1 MRFGR
6 STGRSVGIM
15 ALVSAA
21 TLGLS
26 LPAEAAA
33 SSSVWVN
40 TGTPKTRAGEA
51 LFNRSNG
58 THGNK
63 AWFDVND
70 TKCDASAVYL
80 YYTFITEGVDREQ
93 KEVADGGCGSSAGF
107 NLKSGYFKIKFRI
120 CVKTGTFTSKC
131 SDERTDHN

>member
-1 MRFGR
+1 MNHLLRRTAMVAGAMGLAMTV
-6 STGRSVGIM
+6 SM
-15 ALVSAA
+15 EPAL
-21 TLGLS
+21 
-26 LPAEAAA
+26 AAA

-70 TKCDASAVYL
+70 TKCDASPVYVE
-80 YYTFITEGVDREQ
+80 YSINANNVKTAYSS
-93 KEVADGGCGSSAGF
+93 GGCG
-107 NLKSGYFKIKFRI
+107 
-120 CVKTGTFTSKC
+120 TSKGINLQTGRFAISYRVCVDGTLWDNPC
-131 SDERTDHN
+131 SQWRGDNN